1 MVNLILIS
9 TTLWRNWK
17 RFFLF
22 FYRVCSLSLSQH
34 PFCPSVR
41 LLAEDRAPRLHAAGL
56 RGHVG
61 TSLTALCRPQ
71 RRHASFRGDCGAV
84 SPASRWTRHPGRLLG
99 WCEWTVWKKQRER
112 RKKKTQ
118 SLKQP
123 IKESASG
130 EVMWSPFWI
139 SYTVNLSLF
148 LWLYWMWGLLASTSS
163 AVEGGISNK
172 QIYKKVN
179 EWTKNLSGMA
189 LGQVAGWNKRL
200 ELQVCLN
207 APVLLVPLSFLPG
220 WKVGK
225 RGRLMEGEDS
235 SSPLRKY

>member
-1 MVNLILIS
+1 MEELEKI
-9 TTLWRNWK
+9 
-17 RFFLF
+17 FFF
-22 FYRVCSLSLSQH
+22 FYRFCSLSLSQH
-34 PFCPSVR
+34 PFRPSVR
-41 LLAEDRAPRLHAAGL
+41 LLAEDRAPRLRAAGL

-61 TSLTALCRPQ
+61 TSLMALCRPQ
-71 RRHASFRGDCGAV
+71 RRHASFCHDCGAV
-84 SPASRWTRHPGRLLG
+84 SPVSRWMRHPGGCGADVNGQFGKSRG
-99 WCEWTVWKKQRER
+99 KR

-130 EVMWSPFWI
+130 EVMQSPFWI

-179 EWTKNLSGMA
+179 EWTKNLSGLA

-207 APVLLVPLSFLPG
+207 TPILLVPLSFLPG

-225 RGRLMEGEDS
+225 RVLLPR
-235 SSPLRKY
+235 R